1 MTEEAT
7 SQEQD
12 NSPQFAVQRMYIK
25 DVSYE
30 APNVPVMF
38 TKDWTPEV
46 NLDLNSRTQKLN
58 DEHYEVVLTI
68 TVTVKNAEETAFLI
82 EVQQAGLFRIAG
94 LEGQQL
100 QHALGAFC
108 PNMLFPYARET
119 VDSLAVKGGFHPL
132 MLAPVNFDALF
143 AEQMQK
149 QQEQAAS
156 QETH

>member
-1 MTEEAT
+1 MSEEAA

-12 NSPQFAVQRMYIK
+12 NQPQFAVQRVYIK

-38 TKDWTPEV
+38 TKDWAPQV
-46 NLDLNSRTQKLN
+46 NLDINTRTKKLN
-58 DEHYEVVLTI
+58 EEHYEVVLTV
-68 TVTVKNAEETAFLI
+68 TVTVTNADENAFLI

-108 PNMLFPYARET
+108 PNMLFPYAREN

-132 MLAPVNFDALF
+132 MLAPVNFDAIF
-143 AEQMQK
+143 AEQMKK
-149 QQEQAAS
+149 QQEPAGS